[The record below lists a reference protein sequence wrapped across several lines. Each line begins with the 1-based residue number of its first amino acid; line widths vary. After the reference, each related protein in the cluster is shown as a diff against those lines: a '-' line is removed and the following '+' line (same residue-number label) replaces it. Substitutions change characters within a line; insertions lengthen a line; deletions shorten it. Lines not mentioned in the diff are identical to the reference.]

1 MLAGLMALVAL
12 CALPGVASADVFV
25 TTTDDHTDQ
34 TGCTAA
40 DCTLRE
46 AMNVALTSKDVIHV
60 PAGTY
65 TLTLGAITLPNGT
78 LQGAG
83 AGTTVIRRD
92 PSSPDSRVITIG
104 TGAITTI
111 SSVTISGGRLSTGL
125 GGGGVYVPPT
135 GTLTIVNSA
144 VVGNTA
150 LEGGGIFTQG
160 LGLTLIGST
169 VSANTATSAGVTAGG
184 GISVDAGFPA
194 GTTIPATLT
203 NSTVSGNTASGGRA
217 TQGGGIN
224 TDGALRLENTTV
236 AGNRVIGTGTLDGAG
251 IYQGAGVGNGTTPTA
266 TVRNSIIA
274 GNTGGACGGDPTVLG
289 TWGGDHN
296 IDDDGSCGFSALGDK
311 PGVNP
316 LLGPLAANGGPTLT
330 RALSPSSPAVNAGSA
345 CTTATDQRG
354 RGREGACD
362 IGAFEFI
369 HPRLTVV
376 TKVVNDQGG
385 TQGPGHFNVHVRRG
399 ADVAGSP
406 AAGTASG
413 RTYTLLP
420 GTYAVSADADSRY
433 TAVTSGACT
442 AGGAVTLA
450 ESQTKTCV
458 ITETD
463 NPPVVGRL
471 VNAERARGTV
481 KIKLPTGTHFRAL
494 VEGEQL
500 PVGTV
505 VDTRKGRITLYAAA
519 DKHGGI
525 AKADFYGGIF
535 KLGQTKGKRPI
546 TVLTLVEKLTGCKAK
561 GQATT
566 ARKKKRKRRLWGD
579 GRGRFRTKGRNSA
592 ATVLG
597 TKWLVED
604 RCTSTLTKVA
614 RGRVEVRDFVNHK
627 TVIVRKHHRYIARAN

>member
-1 MLAGLMALVAL
+1 MLAGLLALVAL

-46 AMNVALTSKDVIHV
+46 AMNVSLTSKDVIHV

-65 TLTLGAITLPNGT
+65 NLTLGAITLPNGT

-83 AGTTVIRRD
+83 AGSTIIRRD
-92 PSSPDSRVITIG
+92 PSSPDNRVITIG
-104 TGAITTI
+104 GGAIAAI
-111 SSVTISGGRLSTGL
+111 AGVTITGGRLSTAP
-125 GGGGVYVPPT
+125 GGGGVYVPAAA
-135 GTLTIVNSA
+135 TLTLVNSA
-144 VVGNTA
+144 VVGNAA

-160 LGLTLIGST
+160 SALTLIGTT
-169 VSANTATSAGVTAGG
+169 VSGNTATSVGVTAGG

-194 GTTIPATLT
+194 GTTIAATLT

-217 TQGGGIN
+217 TQGGGIS

-236 AGNRVIGTGTLDGAG
+236 AGNRVIGTGTLDGGG
-251 IYQGAGVGNGTTPTA
+251 IYQGAGVGQGTTPTA
-266 TVRNSIIA
+266 TVRNSIVA
-274 GNTGGACGGDPTVLG
+274 GNTGGACGGDATVLG

-296 IDDDGSCGFSALGDK
+296 VDDDGSCGFSALGDK

-330 RALSPSSPAVNAGSA
+330 QALSASSPAINAGRA

-354 RGREGACD
+354 RRREGTCD

-385 TQGPGHFNVHVRRG
+385 TQAPGQFRVHVRRG

-413 RTYTLLP
+413 RTYTLVP

-433 TAVTSGACT
+433 TAVISGACT
-442 AGGAVTLA
+442 AAGAVTLA

-458 ITETD
+458 LTESD
-463 NPPVVGRL
+463 NPPVAGKL

-481 KIKLPTGTHFRAL
+481 KIKLPGGTTFRPL
-494 VEGEQL
+494 LEGEQL

-505 VDTRKGRITLYAAA
+505 VDTRKGRITLFAS
-519 DKHGGI
+519 DGKGGL
-525 AKADFYGGIF
+525 AKADFYGGLF
-535 KLGQTKGKRPI
+535 KLRQTKGKRPI
-546 TVLTLVEKLTGCKAK
+546 TVLTLVEKLTDCKTKGKATIAK
-561 GQATT
+561 
-566 ARKKKRKRRLWGD
+566 KKKRKRRLWGD
-579 GRGRFRTKGRNSA
+579 GKGRFRTKGRRSA
-592 ATVLG
+592 ATVVG

-604 RCTSTLTKVA
+604 RCTSTLTRVA
-614 RGRVEVRDFVNHK
+614 RGRVKVRDFVKHK
-627 TVIVRKHHRYIARAN
+627 TVIVRKGHRYVARAN